1 MKKAINILI
10 IFSLI
15 LILNTIPLLA
25 FADDDMIV
33 STFAGEGLLFNM
45 PYSVFSG
52 NDGELYVIDTYNN
65 SIRLLDEAG
74 NLVQTIG
81 GELSGHLD
89 GPFEYALF
97 DRPTG
102 GVMDNEGRIFVV
114 DSGNHAIRMLYN
126 GYVYTLTGGEAGGR
140 NGHLSY
146 ARFNRPSA
154 ITIDR
159 NGNLYVVD
167 TLNHTIRFIN
177 LTTGNV
183 STLAGRLGQEG
194 YRDSIRM
201 QALFSNPMG
210 ITISPD
216 GRRIYIADTG
226 NHIVRVL
233 EGMRVE
239 TVAEGFLLP
248 MDLLW
253 HNNLLMVADT
263 GNHLISAV
271 SRYGEVMM
279 VAGTGYPG
287 TENGIAL
294 ESEFH
299 FPRAIYNWNGRLLIV
314 DSGNNMIRILDIG
327 LGHSPVWE

>member
-1 MKKAINILI
+1 M
-10 IFSLI
+10 
-15 LILNTIPLLA
+15 PLLA
-25 FADDDMIV
+25 FTEDDMVV
-33 STFAGEGLLFNM
+33 STFAGEGIIFNM

-52 NDGELYVIDTYNN
+52 NDGELYVIDTYNHA
-65 SIRLLDEAG
+65 IRLLDDSG
-74 NLVQTIG
+74 SILQTIG
-81 GELSGHLD
+81 GELSGHRD
-89 GPFEYALF
+89 GAFEYALF
-97 DRPTG
+97 DRPTD
-102 GVMDNEGRIFVV
+102 GVMDREGRIFVV
-114 DSGNHAIRMLYN
+114 DSGNHAIRMLYD
-126 GYVYTLTGGEAGGR
+126 GYVYTLAGGEAGGR

-154 ITIDR
+154 IAIDG

-167 TLNHTIRFIN
+167 TLNHAIRFIN

-183 STLAGRLGQEG
+183 STIAGRLGQEG
-194 YRDSIRM
+194 YRNGIRV

-210 ITISPD
+210 ITISPN

-233 EGMRVE
+233 DGMRVE

-248 MDLLW
+248 TGLKW

-263 GNHLISAV
+263 GNHLICAI

-279 VAGTGYPG
+279 IAGTGYPG

-314 DSGNNMIRILDIG
+314 DSGNNMIRVLDID
-327 LGHSPVWE
+327 LGHSLIWE

>member
-1 MKKAINILI
+1 MKKLVTICA

-15 LILNTIPLLA
+15 LLFETIPLLA
-25 FADDDMIV
+25 FTEDDMIV

-65 SIRLLDEAG
+65 AIRLMDNNG
-74 NLVQTIG
+74 NILQTIG
-81 GELSGHLD
+81 GGLGHRD
-89 GPFEYALF
+89 GAFEYALF
-97 DRPTG
+97 DRPTS
-102 GVMDNEGRIFVV
+102 GVMDKEGRIFVV

-126 GYVYTLTGGEAGGR
+126 GYVYTLAGGEVGGR
-140 NGHLSY
+140 NGHITY

-154 ITIDR
+154 IAIDR

-167 TLNHTIRFIN
+167 TLNHAIRFIN

-183 STLAGRLGQEG
+183 STIAGRLGQEG
-194 YRDSIRM
+194 YRDGVRVM
-201 QALFSNPMG
+201 ALFSNPMG

-233 EGMRVE
+233 DGMRVE

-248 MDLLW
+248 MGLIW

-263 GNHLISAV
+263 GNHIIRAIG
-271 SRYGEVMM
+271 RYGQVITI
-279 VAGTGYPG
+279 AGTGSPG
-287 TENGIAL
+287 TENGLAF
-294 ESEFH
+294 EAEFH
-299 FPRAIYNWNGRLLIV
+299 FPRAVYNWDERLLIV
-314 DSGNNMIRILDIG
+314 DSGNNMIRVLDIG
-327 LGHSPVWE
+327 PVWE